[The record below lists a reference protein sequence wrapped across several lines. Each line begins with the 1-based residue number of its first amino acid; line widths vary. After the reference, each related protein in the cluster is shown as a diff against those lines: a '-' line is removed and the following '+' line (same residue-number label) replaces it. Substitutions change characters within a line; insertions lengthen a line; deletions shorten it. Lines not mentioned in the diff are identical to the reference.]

1 MASTIKLQDA
11 TQSSVSNLLSSLTT
25 NTAKENVQAAKPAEA
40 KAEKEVI
47 QSVKARSAQG
57 LDSPVYQTEKNHQSG
72 IKTVTTDSAELDLT
86 KVGVCFNVP
95 KYIKDMW
102 KTYFTTHGL
111 TMTDGLIQAVNY
123 LKEQEEKG
131 EVKLGAISI
140 LKN

>member
-1 MASTIKLQDA
+1 MASTMN
-11 TQSSVSNLLSSLTT
+11 SVSNLISSLTT
-25 NTAKENVQAAKPAEA
+25 NTAKEKAQ
-40 KAEKEVI
+40 AEKEVI

>member
-1 MASTIKLQDA
+1 MASTIKLQES
-11 TQSSVSNLLSSLTT
+11 TQNSFSDLLSSLTT
-25 NTAKENVQAAKPAEA
+25 NTAKENAQAGKVTKPERHAET
-40 KAEKEVI
+40 EEEV
-47 QSVKARSAQG
+47 
-57 LDSPVYQTEKNHQSG
+57 
-72 IKTVTTDSAELDLT
+72 IKTVTTPRVEKKEASTSDLDLT

>member
-1 MASTIKLQDA
+1 MASTIKLQDS
-11 TQSSVSNLLSSLTT
+11 TQNSVSNLISSLTT
-25 NTAKENVQAAKPAEA
+25 NTAKEKAQ
-40 KAEKEVI
+40 AEKEVI

-57 LDSPVYQTEKNHQSG
+57 LESPVYQTEKNHQSG

>member
-11 TQSSVSNLLSSLTT
+11 TQSSVNNLLSSLTT
-25 NTAKENVQAAKPAEA
+25 NTAKEPVAEVKTSNVKQ
-40 KAEKEVI
+40 EKEV
-47 QSVKARSAQG
+47 
-57 LDSPVYQTEKNHQSG
+57 
-72 IKTVTTDSAELDLT
+72 IKTVTTPKTEESVDLDLT

-95 KYIKDMW
+95 KYIRDMW

-131 EVKLGAISI
+131 EVKLGAISV
-140 LKN
+140 LKK

>member
-11 TQSSVSNLLSSLTT
+11 TQNSVSNLISSLTT
-25 NTAKENVQAAKPAEA
+25 NTAKEKAQ
-40 KAEKEVI
+40 AEKEVI

-57 LDSPVYQTEKNHQSG
+57 LESPVYQTEKNHQSG

>member
-11 TQSSVSNLLSSLTT
+11 TQNSVSNLISSLTT
-25 NTAKENVQAAKPAEA
+25 NTAKENVQ
-40 KAEKEVI
+40 AEKEVI

-57 LDSPVYQTEKNHQSG
+57 LDSPVYQTENNHQSG

-95 KYIKDMW
+95 KYIKDIW
-102 KTYFTTHGL
+102 KTHFTPHGL

>member
-11 TQSSVSNLLSSLTT
+11 TQTSVNNLLSSLTT
-25 NTAKENVQAAKPAEA
+25 NTAKENVQAAKPAET
-40 KAEKEVI
+40 KTEKEV
-47 QSVKARSAQG
+47 
-57 LDSPVYQTEKNHQSG
+57 
-72 IKTVTTDSAELDLT
+72 IKTVTTPKVEKKTSETTELDLT

>member
-11 TQSSVSNLLSSLTT
+11 TQNSVSNLLSSLTT
-25 NTAKENVQAAKPAEA
+25 NTAKEKAQ
-40 KAEKEVI
+40 AEKEVI

>member
-11 TQSSVSNLLSSLTT
+11 TQNSVSNLISSLTT
-25 NTAKENVQAAKPAEA
+25 NTAKENVQ
-40 KAEKEVI
+40 AEKEVI

-72 IKTVTTDSAELDLT
+72 IKTVTIDSAELDLT

>member
-11 TQSSVSNLLSSLTT
+11 TQNSASNLISSLTT
-25 NTAKENVQAAKPAEA
+25 NTAKENVQ
-40 KAEKEVI
+40 AEKEVI

>member
-11 TQSSVSNLLSSLTT
+11 TQNSVSNLISSLTT
-25 NTAKENVQAAKPAEA
+25 NTAKENVQAE
-40 KAEKEVI
+40 EEVI

>member
-11 TQSSVSNLLSSLTT
+11 TQNSVSNLLSSLTT
-25 NTAKENVQAAKPAEA
+25 NTAKEKAQ
-40 KAEKEVI
+40 AEKEVI

-57 LDSPVYQTEKNHQSG
+57 LESPVYQTEKNHQSG

>member
-11 TQSSVSNLLSSLTT
+11 TQNSVSNLISSLTT
-25 NTAKENVQAAKPAEA
+25 NTAKENVQA
-40 KAEKEVI
+40 EKEVI
-47 QSVKARSAQG
+47 QSVQARSAQG

>member
-11 TQSSVSNLLSSLTT
+11 TQNSVSNLISSLTT
-25 NTAKENVQAAKPAEA
+25 NTAKEKVQ
-40 KAEKEVI
+40 AEKEVI
-47 QSVKARSAQG
+47 QSVKARSAQD

>member
-11 TQSSVSNLLSSLTT
+11 TQNSVSNLISSLTT
-25 NTAKENVQAAKPAEA
+25 NTAKENVQ
-40 KAEKEVI
+40 AEKEVI

-57 LDSPVYQTEKNHQSG
+57 LDSPVYQTEKNHQAG
-72 IKTVTTDSAELDLT
+72 IKTVTTNSAELDLT

>member
-11 TQSSVSNLLSSLTT
+11 TQNSVSNLLSSLTT
-25 NTAKENVQAAKPAEA
+25 NTAKENVQ
-40 KAEKEVI
+40 AEKEVI

-57 LDSPVYQTEKNHQSG
+57 LDSPVYQTEKNHQPG

>member
-11 TQSSVSNLLSSLTT
+11 TQNSVSNLISSLTT
-25 NTAKENVQAAKPAEA
+25 NTAKENVQAEKVTKPERHAET
-40 KAEKEVI
+40 EEEV
-47 QSVKARSAQG
+47 
-57 LDSPVYQTEKNHQSG
+57 
-72 IKTVTTDSAELDLT
+72 IKTVTTPRAEKKETSTSDLDLT

>member
-11 TQSSVSNLLSSLTT
+11 TQNSVSNLISSLTT
-25 NTAKENVQAAKPAEA
+25 NTAKEKAQ
-40 KAEKEVI
+40 AEKEVI

>member
-1 MASTIKLQDA
+1 MASTIKLQDS
-11 TQSSVSNLLSSLTT
+11 TQNSVSNLISSLTT
-25 NTAKENVQAAKPAEA
+25 NTAKEKAQ
-40 KAEKEVI
+40 AEKEVI